1 MRHRLTNAICLTLC
15 TIAAATACAQPDAGD
30 RDIRAA
36 LLELRDDRIC
46 RELSPIGTLNQE
58 GMEFVAVEY
67 AARISPLRALAV
79 LSLEH
84 GYIDAIQDISRLTRY
99 EVAPTPPQDPYNE
112 TSADYQ
118 HLGVFRAHARYLSYD
133 IVRCWADAEYDT
145 ALDRVAGMIGLAD
158 PLIGSGEALSVSS
171 GSSIRSLAETKL
183 AAIADA
189 AEDAENFP
197 GFSPEALARLRE
209 RVGARPSTD
218 PHDLRTMDVVS
229 ARRHLRWLR
238 DTFTRENGAAH
249 YQEYLRH
256 YGKTEAQWRD
266 EGAKITS
273 LPDALM
279 IEFLD
284 EARDGK
290 SPTLAAYWDR
300 LTPEQKEDAR
310 AAYDEWTGQVGFSPL
325 DARPRLYPDDPDQ
338 QLTTEQIASRLDEIG
353 ALIDR
358 LDNAGTRQDLRD
370 AMVLLQVRAETDRSQ
385 LTRIATQSTGPILYD
400 SSLESHDRM
409 LAALARLEP
418 LTREPDE

>member
-1 MRHRLTNAICLTLC
+1 MRLSCTIATATCLTLC
-15 TIAAATACAQPDAGD
+15 AITTAAPQPADD

-58 GMEFVAVEY
+58 GMQFVAVED

-79 LSLEH
+79 LSLEQE
-84 GYIDAIQDISRLTRY
+84 YLDAIQEISRLTRY

-112 TSADYQ
+112 TGADYQ

-158 PLIGSGEALSVSS
+158 PQIGSGDALSVLS
-171 GSSIRSLAETKL
+171 GLSTRSLAETKL
-183 AAIADA
+183 TAVADA
-189 AEDAENFP
+189 AEGAESFP

-218 PHDLRTMDVVS
+218 PHGLRSMDVES

-238 DTFTRENGAAH
+238 DTFTRESGAAH
-249 YQEYLRH
+249 YQDYLRH
-256 YGKTEAQWRD
+256 YGRTEAQWRD

-273 LPDALM
+273 LPNELM
-279 IEFLD
+279 IEFLA

-300 LTPEQKEDAR
+300 LTPEQKDDAR
-310 AAYDEWTGQVGFSPL
+310 AAYDEWTGEFGFSPF
-325 DARPRLYPDDPDQ
+325 DSYPRLYPGDPDQ
-338 QLTTEQIASRLDEIG
+338 QLTTEQIAARLEEIG
-353 ALIDR
+353 ALVDR
-358 LDNAGTRQDLRD
+358 LETSDTRQDIRD
-370 AMVLLQVRAETDRSQ
+370 AMVLLKLQAETDRSQ
-385 LTRIATQSTGPILYD
+385 LTRIATQSTGPLLYD
-400 SSLESHDRM
+400 SSLESHDKM
-409 LAALARLEP
+409 LAALARLEL